1 MQSKSRLL
9 SIRRLWRS
17 PREFVARLR
26 RLIVPQP
33 LTAEDVDAVF
43 ARCNEMLRQG
53 LRDRASTWPAGSPTR
68 ANLERMARLSDDALT
83 EEIMSNAHP
92 NPERIGCPSHDL
104 LVLLA
109 RKERPIRD
117 PAYEHFGKCSP
128 CYIELLAVQ
137 RAAGLRPSP
146 AADGHSV

>member
-1 MQSKSRLL
+1 MQNKSRLL
-9 SIRRLWRS
+9 SVPRLCRW
-17 PREFVARLR
+17 PREFAVRLR
-26 RLIVPQP
+26 TRIVPQRV
-33 LTAEDVDAVF
+33 TAEYVDAVF

-53 LRDRASTWPAGSPTR
+53 LRDKASTLPAGSPTR

-83 EEIMSNAHP
+83 QEIMSTAHP

-137 RAAGLRPSP
+137 RAAGLRPRWDAS
-146 AADGHSV
+146 GH